1 MTDVL
6 DQDIRPDKK
15 KFEGRKESSW
25 EVGSGPYWFIL
36 SSWGLLARV
45 LAQDEEENEEAG
57 KSRRLANEAEADVR
71 PHHAKHKRKGQE
83 FKERQSPA
91 DHSD

>member
-1 MTDVL
+1 MYSTRIFAQTRRNSKDAKSH
-6 DQDIRPDKK
+6 P
-15 KFEGRKESSW
+15 GRL
-25 EVGSGPYWFIL
+25 EVGHIGLF